1 MEFLMKK
8 FTAVFALVLL
18 VSSFSFGQYSGKSSL
33 GLLAGF
39 GGGGLTGTG
48 AIPIAAEF
56 NFYNINEN
64 LQLGGFAGFASTSE
78 DLSYGFYG
86 GKWSYT
92 NIIVAAQGTYHFSP
106 GAKFDTFAGLAL
118 GYNVASATWEWS
130 GTKPAYATDPT
141 VTAGEFFYRGF
152 AGFNYWLSKD
162 FALQARVGYFPYV
175 GAGITYNL

>member
-56 NFYNINEN
+56 NFYNMNEN
-64 LQLGGFAGFASTSE
+64 TQLGLFAGYSATSE
-78 DLSYGFYG
+78 DFFG
-86 GKWSYT
+86 GKWKYT
-92 NIIVAAQGTYHFSP
+92 YIIIAGQGAYHFSP
-106 GAKFDTFAGLAL
+106 GAKFDPFVGLAL
-118 GYNVASATWEWS
+118 GYNIGSVTWDGPGS
-130 GTKPAYATDPT
+130 SLVSPT
-141 VTAGEFFYRGF
+141 VGGVFYSGF
-152 AGFNYWLSKD
+152 VGCNYWLSQN
-162 FALQARVGYFPYV
+162 FALQGRLGYFPYV
-175 GAGITYNL
+175 GVGITYAM